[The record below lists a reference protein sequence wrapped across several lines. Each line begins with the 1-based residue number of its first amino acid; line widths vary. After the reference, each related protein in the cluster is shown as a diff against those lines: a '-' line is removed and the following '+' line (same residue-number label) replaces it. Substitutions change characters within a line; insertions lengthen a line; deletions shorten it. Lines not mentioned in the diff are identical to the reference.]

1 VTIDQCPFFKLDEI
15 VLSDLRI
22 DNKSATIIAILG
34 DGRHSLCHVDAIWS
48 MIPHRLVNQIL
59 DL

>member
-1 VTIDQCPFFKLDEI
+1 MTIDQCASVQLDEI

-22 DNKSATIIAILG
+22 DNKSTTIIAMLG
-34 DGRHSLCHVDAIWS
+34 GGRHSLCHVDAMGS

-59 DL
+59 DM